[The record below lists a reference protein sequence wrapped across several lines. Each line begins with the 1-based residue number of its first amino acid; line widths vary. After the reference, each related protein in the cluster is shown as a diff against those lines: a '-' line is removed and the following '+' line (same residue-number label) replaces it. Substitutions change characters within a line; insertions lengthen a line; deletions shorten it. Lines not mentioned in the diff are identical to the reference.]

1 MTRVGASQV
10 FFNVVA
16 GFNARKL
23 IQDHRTAMNV
33 MRAVSLDSFEAMLK
47 PIEDV
52 SRAIGV
58 YIGELKQVTI
68 EMGKAQVEFEK
79 FYGGQD
85 ADILAEELKGVGLQ
99 YAKVGD
105 EALSAGSRAAQV
117 AAIVGEENIPLLVE
131 QAEILSNISD
141 LNSEEAMK
149 GIIKLQ
155 QQTGVLYG
163 DLNAAQFQRLTQME
177 KEKILT
183 DQSAFALDALNTIA
197 TE

>member
-23 IQDHRTAMNV
+23 IQDHKTVMNV
-33 MRAVSLDSFEAMLK
+33 MKAVSLDSFEAMLK

-58 YIGELKQVTI
+58 YIGSIKEISQ
-68 EMGKAQVEFEK
+68 EMGKATVEFEK
-79 FYGGQD
+79 FYGSSDEPQKQKAMAD
-85 ADILAEELKGVGLQ
+85 ALKEVGLE
-99 YAKVGD
+99 YAKVGT
-105 EALSAGSRAAQV
+105 EALAAGSRAAQV

-141 LNSEEAMK
+141 LTSEESMK
-149 GIIKLQ
+149 GIIKQ
-155 QQTGVLYG
+155 VYYTV
-163 DLNAAQFQRLTQME
+163 T
-177 KEKILT
+177 
-183 DQSAFALDALNTIA
+183 
-197 TE
+197 